1 MAGYNQSMDMLLKG
15 HIDQQD
21 SMAQSLVSKMD
32 DLKKDL
38 ASNAA
43 ANLKSLRAAA
53 VNSELTLAKK
63 VSDIRDQVG
72 QMLDDIIKT
81 GS

>member
-1 MAGYNQSMDMLLKG
+1 MDMLLKG